1 MRKFSKSNFERWLLV
16 ILALIVIVIFMDDAT
31 TFLRRAYPK
40 EYCSYIEENAG
51 AYDIDPYMLLALIKA
66 ESGFDKD
73 AVSERDAKGLMQLS
87 DSTAFWAAGKLGIS
101 DFEVGDLF
109 EPETNIIF
117 GSWYYNSLMSEF
129 DGNIIL
135 ALAAY
140 NAGSGKVKEWIE
152 DDLIRDED
160 TQAADIPY
168 NETRI
173 FVKRVLNYSKI
184 YHKLYDK
191 NYKNY

>member
-1 MRKFSKSNFERWLLV
+1 MRKFSKSNFERWLVV

-40 EYCSYIEENAG
+40 EYYSYIEENAG

>member
-1 MRKFSKSNFERWLLV
+1 MRKFLKSNFARGLLV

-40 EYCSYIEENAG
+40 EYYSYVEENAG
-51 AYDIDPYMLLALIKA
+51 EYDIDRYMVLALIKA
-66 ESGFDKD
+66 ESSFNEN

-87 DSTAFWAAGKLGIS
+87 NSTAFWAAEKLGIS

-109 EPETNIIF
+109 EPETNIKF
-117 GSWYYNSLMSEF
+117 GCWYFNSLITEF
-129 DGNIIL
+129 DGNITL

-140 NAGSGKVKEWIE
+140 NAGSGNVKEWIE
-152 DDLIRDED
+152 YDVIRNED
-160 TQAADIPY
+160 TQADDIPY

-191 NYKNY
+191 NY